1 MASTCNGCDDQI
13 LYTIMANIGDARH
26 DVIELSP
33 YFSWLN
39 PFLRFLPMWIE
50 RNRLSKPKRS
60 LWIRIGIL
68 LTLCAI
74 WFRFGVKA
82 LWNIQSPKIIAYKM
96 TYILYECILTISRSL
111 SLYYFYFIF
120 DYDMWISLSNKC
132 APYDGCCIPTV
143 MYRYNCFLKI
153 CLFVVFCIGSGMVIT
168 REIQY
173 QHPYS
178 TMWEVVMQNL
188 TLSTLRSNPLQT
200 T

>member
-13 LYTIMANIGDARH
+13 LYTIMTNIGDTRK

-68 LTLCAI
+68 LTLCGI

-96 TYILYECILTISRSL
+96 TYILYECILTISRSI

-143 MYRYNCFLKI
+143 MYKYNCFLKI
-153 CLFVVFCIGSGMVIT
+153 CFALAVVWSSQGKYNMNRLTAPCITCICLYL
-168 REIQY
+168 I
-173 QHPYS
+173 PYAFYVS
-178 TMWEVVMQNL
+178 IGPCSSPV
-188 TLSTLRSNPLQT
+188 
-200 T
+200 